1 MAKKQSFENKVTV
14 LEGSL
19 KKLSVQLERG
29 LKGGKDFSK
38 MNDEMTSSIEKL
50 SGEYEDALK
59 IFQSKL
65 TLAVKAED
73 VAKIETLKKQ
83 ISSLKSA
90 YSESERAIKAVQVA
104 GQKKSKTLEQ
114 GVNKELA
121 AIAKYN
127 ENQKAS
133 TQVVKENLN
142 IVKKRF
148 VDEAKLLKFQT
159 AEAKK
164 NRKIDEDLKV
174 EAVKS
179 NGKSLESQKKQ
190 LKSYFSGRLR
200 QLTKYGLKDSA
211 EYKKIK
217 IRSLKT
223 EKEFND
229 KIEAERRKLEGKS
242 FKGGFFA
249 QFTPAKIGATLGGLT
264 KLLGGYRIYR
274 VALQGLTSVT
284 VGSAKAAIAFQAE
297 LGNLA
302 AVAGKSTE
310 EVDRLGDVAIDVANA
325 TTFTASEIIQLQ
337 IELSRLG
344 FSIDEIVDSTAAI
357 AQTAQA
363 LGEDVGGV
371 AKKVGQ
377 VLKQFNISAKETNLV
392 TDTMVS
398 TINNSALSFEGFGT
412 AIQYV
417 GPLAAELG
425 TTFYQTSAAM
435 AVLADN
441 GFTASR
447 VGTGLR
453 GILTELGT
461 EGQDLESIL
470 KELAEAEV
478 SFADAVDLVGKRN
491 AAQLITLVDNLDAL
505 DETESK
511 YYQAGSALLAS
522 SRQVS
527 TFDGNMKLL
536 NSAWDAFQIKL
547 GSFVAESGI
556 VKSALKLLSEE
567 SYNTAVALGVISG
580 IDVANLGESI
590 DEGVKQYEKLR
601 GEGVSAQEA
610 ISDSAK
616 KSAEELIANTSL
628 GIRFQRFQSALNATA
643 ETKKG
648 ALVTANNALVQE
660 YNAALEGT
668 TTILEGQIQ
677 ASARLTV
684 AEDARAVITAK
695 NQPIFDAMLK
705 NKRDENLTAEGAIKH
720 NKELVAEIEGLRATK
735 NAQQTDEIKGLLAI
749 QKEGGE
755 LTEAQKQQLIA
766 YEATTSQL
774 DVFISKMLNLKV
786 SDEEIAKLRKKSQK
800 ETDDSQKEELKKLR
814 EIIRQKKDE
823 LKRKKESL
831 EFEARLAELNGD
843 SERAAQIR
851 NEYLTEQGNIYH
863 YLNDLVTENT
873 ILTEENKD
881 ALGRMFSELNVDD
894 KELLAAFN
902 SLLKTYKTSTK
913 NLENLT
919 EEQKQKIVGN
929 FVEDLKKTI
938 PQIKDFSDEQLKQL
952 QGAVYKSMFS
962 TDDSTKNATNKQIRD
977 ILSQAKDALV
987 DGLNFFNDVAFDNLK
1002 SRLDAE
1008 KEALKE
1014 RYEFESGI
1022 LKSKLDNDIISE
1034 SQYRAKQEKLRKDQV
1049 DAENAIEKKLFDA
1062 EKKRDAN
1069 KAKIDYVE
1077 AIASIFI
1084 NEIKEG
1090 KGVLSA
1096 AAMQAIGTGIAT
1108 ARFGAEIASISA
1120 RQFVPKKYESGGLVS
1135 GPSHSN
1141 GGVPFSVQGRGGY
1154 EMEGGEFIVNKRA
1167 TAMHYDLLNSINSK
1181 YAGSNYTPARMF
1193 KNGGLVNS
1201 LEQRQEEINLLR
1213 AIAESSVNT
1222 SNNTSKP
1229 ARAYITNSDIRSN
1242 ETERTITNR
1251 NTRL

>member
-1 MAKKQSFENKVTV
+1 MAKQTFENKVTV

-19 KKLSVQLERG
+19 KKLSIQLERG
-29 LKGGKDFSK
+29 LKSGKGYSE
-38 MNDEMTSSIEKL
+38 MNKELTSSIEKL
-50 SGEYEDALK
+50 SSEYEEALK
-59 IFQSKL
+59 IFQSQL
-65 TLAVKAED
+65 TVAIKAEN

-83 ISSLKSA
+83 ISGLSA
-90 YSESERAIKAVQVA
+90 RYSETERAIKAVQTA
-104 GQKKSKTLEQ
+104 GQKKSGLLAQ
-114 GVNKELA
+114 GTNKELD

-127 ENQKAS
+127 AS
-133 TQVVKENLN
+133 QVESTKIVQGNLG

-148 VDEAKLLKFQT
+148 IEEGKLIKFQT
-159 AEAKK
+159 SESKK
-164 NRKIDEDLKV
+164 ARKVDENLKLQQI
-174 EAVKS
+174 KS
-179 NGKSLESQKKQ
+179 NGKSLEAQKKQ
-190 LKSYFSGRLR
+190 SVNYLNARLR
-200 QLTKYGLKDSA
+200 NLSKYGLKDSS
-211 EYKKIK
+211 EYKAIQTRKLRI
-217 IRSLKT
+217 T
-223 EKEFND
+223 KEFND
-229 KIEAERRKLEGKS
+229 KITSEQRKLEGKS

-264 KLLGGYRIYR
+264 KLLGGYRVYR
-274 VALQGLTSVT
+274 VALQGLTSLT
-284 VGSAKAAIAFQAE
+284 VGSAKAAIEFQAS

-302 AVAGKSTE
+302 AVAGKTTG

-325 TTFTASEIIQLQ
+325 TTFTAKEVIELQ
-337 IELSRLG
+337 ISLSKLG

-363 LGEDVGGV
+363 LGEDVGSV
-371 AKKVGQ
+371 AQKVGQ

-470 KELAEAEV
+470 HELADAEV

-580 IDVANLGESI
+580 IDVAKLGDSI
-590 DEGVKQYEKLR
+590 DQGVAQYQKLR
-601 GEGVSAQEA
+601 LEGIGAQEA
-610 ISDSAK
+610 ISQS
-616 KSAEELIANTSL
+616 SAEAAQQLIDSTSL
-628 GIRFQRFQSALNATA
+628 GIRFKNYEYALSVTA
-643 ETKKG
+643 ETKKSS
-648 ALVTANNALVQE
+648 LVLANTKLVEE
-660 YNAALEGT
+660 YNAALNGT
-668 TTILEGQIQ
+668 TTILENQIK
-677 ASARLTV
+677 ANSRLET
-684 AEDARAVITAK
+684 AEDARAVITDK
-695 NQPIFDAMLK
+695 NQPIFDRMLK

-720 NKELVAEIEGLRATK
+720 NKELIAEIESLRATK
-735 NAQQTDEIKGLLAI
+735 NSQQTEEIKGLLAI
-749 QKEGGE
+749 QKAGGE

-766 YEATTSQL
+766 YEATVSQL
-774 DVFISKMLNLKV
+774 DVFISKMLNLKI
-786 SDEEIAKLRKKSQK
+786 SDEEIAKIRKKSND
-800 ETDDSQKEELKKLR
+800 ETDDAQKKELARIR
-814 EIIRQKKDE
+814 EIIRQRKDE

-851 NEYLTEQGNIYH
+851 NEYLTEQGKIYH
-863 YLNDLVTENT
+863 ELNDLVTQNT
-873 ILTEENKD
+873 ILNEENKD

-894 KELLAAFN
+894 KELLSAFN
-902 SLLKTYKTSTK
+902 SLLKTYKTATK
-913 NLENLT
+913 DLGNLT
-919 EEQKQKIVGN
+919 EGQKQEIVGK
-929 FVEDLKKTI
+929 FIADLKKTI
-938 PQIKDFSDEQLKQL
+938 PQIKEFTDEQLEQL
-952 QGAVYKSMFS
+952 EGAVYKSIFS
-962 TDDSTKNATNKQIRD
+962 SDDDTKAATDKQIRD

-987 DGLNFFNDVAFDNLK
+987 DGLGFFNDVAFDNLK

-1014 RYEFESGI
+1014 RYEFESEI

-1034 SQYRAKQEKLRKDQV
+1034 SQYRIKQQQLRKDQV

-1069 KAKIDYVE
+1069 RAKIDYIE

-1090 KGVLSA
+1090 KGVLTA
-1096 AAMQAIGTGIAT
+1096 TQMQLIGTGIAT
-1108 ARFGAEIASISA
+1108 ARFGAEIASISS

-1141 GGVPFSVQGRGGY
+1141 GGVPFTVQGRGGY
-1154 EMEGGEFIVNKRA
+1154 EMEGGEFIVNKKA
-1167 TAMHYDLLNSINSK
+1167 TAMHYDLLNSLNSK
-1181 YAGSNYTPARMF
+1181 YTNGYKSTRSFA
-1193 KNGGLVNS
+1193 NGGLIDAV
-1201 LEQRQEEINLLR
+1201 QERTEELNLLR
-1213 AIAESSVNT
+1213 DIANATTGTAI
-1222 SNNTSKP
+1222 NTSKP
-1229 ARAYITNSDIRSN
+1229 VRTYITNNDIRDN
-1242 ETERTITNR
+1242 ETQQKINNR